1 MRYYT
6 ESDTL
11 FVRGS
16 FRAASTGISGGIRSV
31 STLLNHRPVTGTD
44 TGDSEKVLE
53 IAAAGA
59 GIGGD
64 YFGLLTTVP
73 ASQACVLQYDFITV
87 FITAGIR
94 REDPGE
100 HRLHRDPCHEQ

>member
-1 MRYYT
+1 MRYYI

-16 FRAASTGISGGIRSV
+16 FRAASTGAGGGIRSV
-31 STLLNHRPVTGTD
+31 SSLLNHRAGTGPD
-44 TGDSEKVLE
+44 TGDPEKVLE

-64 YFGLLTTVP
+64 YLGLLTTVP
-73 ASQACVLQYDFITV
+73 AGQACVLQYRFY
-87 FITAGIR
+87 
-94 REDPGE
+94 
-100 HRLHRDPCHEQ
+100 HRFHHGRDPPRGPR